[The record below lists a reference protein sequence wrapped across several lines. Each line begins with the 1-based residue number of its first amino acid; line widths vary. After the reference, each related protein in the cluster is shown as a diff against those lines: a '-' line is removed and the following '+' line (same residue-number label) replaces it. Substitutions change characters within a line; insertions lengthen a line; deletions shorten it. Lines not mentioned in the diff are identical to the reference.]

1 MVHGHNFTTTTTT
14 TESNSQPHGY
24 NLETGIPHSD
34 QPQDSQW
41 ISNELKD
48 AACDSSSFRYSI
60 LDLMFNFNSNIPT
73 DDTSNN
79 INNNTTT
86 NTHTH
91 TDNQTNNNNNNNT
104 GHSSIMDE
112 FNNPDF

>member
-1 MVHGHNFTTTTTT
+1 MVHGHNFTTTTT

-48 AACDSSSFRYSI
+48 AALVTAAA
-60 LDLMFNFNSNIPT
+60 LDTQF
-73 DDTSNN
+73 
-79 INNNTTT
+79 
-86 NTHTH
+86 
-91 TDNQTNNNNNNNT
+91 
-104 GHSSIMDE
+104 
-112 FNNPDF
+112 